1 MYLKYLND
9 DNVKTAFIS
18 QIILI
23 SKLSN
28 LNIGN
33 FLENNDNSYSFF
45 NLFYDRDKYKK
56 IVLSLI
62 DEMSNNSKDLKY
74 TLNESAENSKKFL
87 EHLESEDSNS
97 IKNIDSLILDRFFSK
112 YSNAISSS
120 DIKSKKICYFE
131 IINYFATISKDIKE
145 DVINKIKDVYFVYL
159 RNKLNIDDKLA
170 KEIVNFI
177 YSTESIYKS
186 LNDLI
191 NIG

>member
-87 EHLESEDSNS
+87 THWKHICHNENRIASMIQWIATNYPKAAACRQSCRCYMFTWLSDVMV
-97 IKNIDSLILDRFFSK
+97 ILIGK
-112 YSNAISSS
+112 P
-120 DIKSKKICYFE
+120 
-131 IINYFATISKDIKE
+131 
-145 DVINKIKDVYFVYL
+145 
-159 RNKLNIDDKLA
+159 
-170 KEIVNFI
+170 VNG
-177 YSTESIYKS
+177 S
-186 LNDLI
+186 
-191 NIG
+191 GGG